1 MGNDVLRLRNMRFF
15 AYHGLFPEEA
25 KLGQWFEVDV
35 EVFSDFRGYARKD
48 DAGALDYARIYETTK
63 TVVTSERFG
72 LVEAL
77 ADRIAEVLQSSFH
90 LKRLRVRVRKPNPP
104 IQAIFDGVEVEVER
118 G

>member
-1 MGNDVLRLRNMRFF
+1 MGNDVLRLRNMKFF

-35 EVFSDFRGYARKD
+35 EVFTDFSGYARKD
-48 DAGALDYARIYETTK
+48 DGGVLDYARIYEATK

-77 ADRIAEVLQSSFH
+77 ADRVAEVLQSSFQ
-90 LKRLRVRVRKPNPP
+90 LERLRVRVRKPNPP

>member
-1 MGNDVLRLRNMRFF
+1 M
-15 AYHGLFPEEA
+15 
-25 KLGQWFEVDV
+25 
-35 EVFSDFRGYARKD
+35 
-48 DAGALDYARIYETTK
+48 
-63 TVVTSERFG
+63 
-72 LVEAL
+72 EAL